1 MTRSVDD
8 KSAVNLITGVNSASA
23 YGGYSGGNINLNFNT
38 PDLTNVKA
46 NLSEGAARLSGKV
59 SLPLFFTD

>member
-1 MTRSVDD
+1 MINDAED
-8 KSAVNLITGVNSASA
+8 KFGVNIPASA

-59 SLPLFFTD
+59 SLP